1 MTSEAAKQQELQ
13 TSIASLVAQKDQLL
27 AEKDAALAA
36 ISQGITAAPSGDQ
49 LLFAAPLA
57 GLDFSSVCL
66 LPQHLPLL
74 PLCLLPLLRRCCRPL

>member
-57 GLDFSSVCL
+57 GLDFPSVCL
-66 LPQHLPLL
+66 LPQLLPL
-74 PLCLLPLLRRCCRPL
+74 PLCLLPPLRRCCRPL